1 MEKVLSIV
9 IPTYNMEKYLDK
21 CLTSLIV
28 HDEELMSRLEVLIVI
43 DGAKDRS
50 SEIAHGYQER
60 FPATFKVIDKE
71 NGNYGSCVN
80 RGLKEARGKYIKI
93 LDADDCFDT
102 PRFIRYLSLL
112 LQTDSELVINNYT
125 IVNEKGASVSKH
137 QRSLEEQRLYEQKDI
152 LPYLTC
158 NYLAMHEV
166 AYKVSLLRE
175 HNYVQTEGISYT
187 DQEWVLFPVAWAKTV
202 SYINENIYLYL
213 VGREGQTVSSSVA
226 SRSVG
231 HSVIRIKN
239 TITLY
244 NKYQEKDELSGQY
257 VKKRIVSESERVYLR
272 YIYMGRAVLDMG
284 ELESFDQEVKH
295 NNQEIYNALEYEK
308 LAGFI
313 PFRYIAEWR
322 KGNLRKLKF
331 FNPVI
336 DIMLAY
342 KRYNF
347 NIKSALAR

>member
-1 MEKVLSIV
+1 MDKVLSIV

-28 HDEELMSRLEVLIVI
+28 DDANLMHQLEIIVVI

-60 FPATFKVIDKE
+60 YPETFVVIDKE

-80 RGLKEARGKYIKI
+80 RGLKEANGKYIKI
-93 LDADDCFDT
+93 LDADDSFDT
-102 PRFIRYLSLL
+102 PCFEKFLNILL
-112 LQTDSELVINNYT
+112 KTDTDLVINNYT
-125 IVNEKGASVSKH
+125 IVNEKGAFVSKH
-137 QRSLEEQRLYEQKDI
+137 NRDIKENKQYVQKDI
-152 LPYLTC
+152 LPYLTD

-166 AYKVSLLRE
+166 TYKVSLLRDN
-175 HNYVQTEGISYT
+175 NYIQTEGISYT

-213 VGREGQTVSSSVA
+213 VGREGQTVSSSIA

-231 HSVIRIKN
+231 HSVVRIKN
-239 TITLY
+239 TIALY
-244 NKYQEKDELSGQY
+244 NKYQNKDELSGY
-257 VKKRIVSESERVYLR
+257 YIKKRIVSEAERVYLR
-272 YIYMGRAVLDMG
+272 YIYMGRKVLDMK
-284 ELESFDQEVKH
+284 ELMAFDKELKEM
-295 NNQEIYNALEYEK
+295 NTDIYTALENEK

-313 PFRYIAEWR
+313 PFYYIAKWR
-322 KGNLRKLKF
+322 KKHYGNLKV

-336 DIMLAY
+336 DIMLTY
-342 KRYNF
+342 KKINF
-347 NIKSALAR
+347 KIRSALAK

>member
-1 MEKVLSIV
+1 MDKVLSIV

-28 HDEELMSRLEVLIVI
+28 HDEDLMNQLEVLVVI

-50 SEIAHGYQER
+50 SEIAHVYQKKHPE
-60 FPATFKVIDKE
+60 TFVVIDKE

-80 RGLKEARGKYIKI
+80 RGLKEAKGKYIKV
-93 LDADDCFDT
+93 LDADDSFDT
-102 PRFIRYLSLL
+102 LSFKRYLHSLL
-112 LQTDSELVINNYT
+112 NIDTDLVINNYS
-125 IVNEKGASVSKH
+125 IVNEKGGTISKH
-137 QRSLEEQRLYEQKDI
+137 NRSLDANKLYEQKDI
-152 LPYLTC
+152 LPYLTS

-239 TITLY
+239 TISLY
-244 NKYQEKDELSGQY
+244 NKYQEKDDLSGQY
-257 VKKRIVSESERVYLR
+257 VKKRIVSESERIYLR
-272 YIYMGRAVLDMG
+272 YIYMGRDVLDIN
-284 ELESFDQEVKH
+284 ELKSFDQEVKD
-295 NNQEIYNALEYEK
+295 NNLEIYNALENEK

-322 KGNLRKLKF
+322 KGNLSKIKF
-331 FNPVI
+331 FNPVV
-336 DIMLAY
+336 DLMLAY
-342 KRYNF
+342 KKYNF